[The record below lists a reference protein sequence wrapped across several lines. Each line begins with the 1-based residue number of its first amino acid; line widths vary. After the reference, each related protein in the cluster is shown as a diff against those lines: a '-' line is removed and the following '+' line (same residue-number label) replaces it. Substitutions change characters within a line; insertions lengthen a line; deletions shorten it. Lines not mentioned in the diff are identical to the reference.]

1 MSGCCLT
8 GKGRGYASQNLPNST
23 GKGRFARAD
32 SNGSDQT
39 TTEKGK
45 NMEYK
50 DENWCEHVRKRG
62 ERLLT
67 GTAGFEVWKVRGVA
81 RALRG
86 SATPEVWCISPEGAF
101 WNLFPG
107 GMWTDGD
114 IDLDLED
121 LLNEYAG
128 YLPAPTENR

>member
-1 MSGCCLT
+1 MEKCTKAYC
-8 GKGRGYASQNLPNST
+8 
-23 GKGRFARAD
+23 AR
-32 SNGSDQT
+32 
-39 TTEKGK
+39 EK
-45 NMEYK
+45 
-50 DENWCEHVRKRG
+50 DWAHVRERG

-67 GTAGFEVWKVRGVA
+67 GAAGELPPAVANQLRHAGFEIWKVRGVA

-86 SATPEVWCISPEGAF
+86 SATPEVWCISPDGEF
-101 WNLFPG
+101 WNLSLG

-128 YLPAPTENR
+128 YR